1 MRIVFLVHS
10 YYRYLKGG
18 AEYQAFLLAKELIKR
33 KHEVHYI
40 FVNSTSSEIPEQDDG
55 IFLHPLK
62 NKKISR
68 FIGKVVYRNEILKL
82 LMQIKPDCIY
92 HRNLSVFLNIANTY
106 CKCGDCKTIWHIDSK
121 PDVEMK
127 KLSISKRILVDYF
140 KNKYLEFGIKNA
152 NCIIGQEDY
161 HNEMLVRNFGRE
173 CTVILNKFS
182 PVERKQVVKVLPI
195 RVLWIANIKPLKQAE
210 FFIDLAYHF
219 KEDDSVS
226 FIMVGR
232 PATGNYQAGL
242 EKRMQRLSNL
252 EYKGELPIDEVNDLL
267 RESHLFVNTS
277 LYEGGPPITFIQAWM
292 REVPTVSLNV
302 DPDDMIKENKLGFHS
317 GSFEQM
323 VEDVRFLI
331 ENKEVRGEM
340 SRNARK
346 YALREYDIKKIV
358 PKYVELFERT
368 VKQ

>member
-1 MRIVFLVHS
+1 MRIVFLIHS
-10 YYRYLKGG
+10 YYKYLKGG
-18 AEYQAFLLAKELIKR
+18 AEYQAFLFAKELIKR

-40 FVNSTSSEIPEQDDG
+40 FINSTSSEISEQDDG
-55 IFLHPLK
+55 ILLHPLE

-68 FIGKVVYRNEILKL
+68 FIGKVAYRNEILKL

-106 CKCGDCKTIWHIDSK
+106 CKSSDCKTIWHIDSK

-140 KNKYLEFGIKNA
+140 EKKYLEFGIKNA

-161 HNEMLVRNFGRE
+161 HNEMLVRNFGKE
-173 CTVILNKFS
+173 CTVILNS
-182 PVERKQVVKVLPI
+182 VLPVEKKQIIKTLPI
-195 RVLWIANIKPLKQAE
+195 KVLWIANIKPLKQPE
-210 FFIDLAYHF
+210 FFMDLAYQF
-219 KEDDSVS
+219 KEDDNAS

-232 PATGNYQAGL
+232 SATGNYQAKL

-277 LYEGGPPITFIQAWM
+277 LYEGVPITFIQAWM

-302 DPDDMIKENKLGFHS
+302 DPDDMIKKNKLGFHS

-331 ENKEVRGEM
+331 ENKKVRGEM
-340 SRNARK
+340 GRNARK
-346 YALREYDIKKIV
+346 YALREYDIEKNV
-358 PKYVELFERT
+358 PKYVELFERM
-368 VKQ
+368 VKR